1 MKKAY
6 YLLFAIVCGCSQP
19 DETPVS
25 WKSIESDLQTLIIQ
39 ASDGDTISIPEGN
52 YMFKNPLIIDGVSN
66 LVFQGAGMDKT
77 TLSFAIQES
86 GAEGIRA
93 ANCSN
98 LVFQN
103 FTIQDAAGDN
113 IKVTDTY
120 GVRFTNVKSEWTGE
134 PSEENG
140 AYAFY
145 PVLCKNVIVENCL
158 AIGSSDA
165 GIYVGQS
172 DSVIIRN
179 NEVYHNVA
187 GIESENSRWVEIY
200 GNNAH
205 DNTGGILI
213 FDMPG
218 LTQNGHTTRV
228 FDNEVISNNHDNF
241 APEGN
246 VVAVVPPGTGI
257 MMMATRKIEVFNNR
271 IHHNKTLGAALASYV
286 LVEALGA
293 EEGSQLDSANN
304 RINETY
310 DPYPNEVYVHDNEFK
325 NKHWFPTFDN
335 DFGLLFMRYFT
346 FNLPDF
352 AIDGIFPEDRAFKM
366 CMSNNGDF
374 KFANI
379 DAANDFEGRTTS
391 WDAYACEDGAIDPIF
406 Q

>member
-1 MKKAY
+1 MKFTS
-6 YLLFAIVCGCSQP
+6 YLVLFVLLMGCSEREQ
-19 DETPVS
+19 TVN
-25 WKSIESDLQTLIIQ
+25 WKSIEADLQTMLIQ
-39 ASDGDTISIPEGN
+39 AQDGDTIAIPEGN
-52 YMFKNPLIIDGVSN
+52 YMFKKPLILDGVTD
-66 LVFQGAGMDKT
+66 LVFTGAGRDKT
-77 TLSFAIQES
+77 VLSFEIQES

-93 ANCSN
+93 ANCTN
-98 LVFQN
+98 LTFQD
-103 FTIQDAAGDN
+103 FTIQDAPGDN
-113 IKVTDTY
+113 IKVTDTN
-120 GVRFTNVKSEWTGE
+120 GIRFVNVLSKWSGE
-134 PSEENG
+134 PNEENG

-145 PVLCKNVIVENCL
+145 PVLCKRVIVENCI

-205 DNTGGILI
+205 HNTGGILI

-228 FDNEVISNNHDNF
+228 YDNDVISNNHENF

-257 MMMATRKIEVFNNR
+257 MMMATRNIEVFGNR
-271 IHHNKTLGAALASYV
+271 IHHNRTVGAALASYI

-304 RINETY
+304 RINQSY
-310 DPYPNEVYVHDNEFK
+310 DPYPNKIYFHDNEFK
-325 NKHWFPTFDN
+325 NRHWLPTLKN
-335 DFGLLFMRYFT
+335 DFGLLFLRYFT
-346 FNLPDF
+346 FDLPDF
-352 AIDGIFPEDRAFKM
+352 VMDGILPEETPFEM
-366 CMSNNGDF
+366 CLSNNGAF

-379 DAANDFEGRTTS
+379 DAANDFEGRTTDWS
-391 WDAYACEDGAIDPIF
+391 TYACDTGVIEPIF